1 MDGLKVR
8 LLVDDERRELMK
20 APDDVSAMLRLK
32 GLGWGS
38 RRIAAELGCAQHSA
52 ALAGARGLA
61 AVGVAVAVQEAGRI
75 VGVAARAVSS
85 PRRQRRRGSPGAGPG
100 EKRERQS
107 AHGRACGGAVPAGAD
122 RCGAGDGPVRDGA
135 RSTAADRFRRAPGR
149 DRRGAEQGVPVCG
162 HARLLAPAACAW
174 VSARAAGE
182 LVRRAGKCVP
192 GVRWGASR
200 GAARQRAGADPAP

>member
-75 VGVAARAVSS
+75 CRSGCASGFLRHAGNADVVRQELAREKSVSVSLRTVERAVAPFRRELIAAARATVRFETEPGQQLQIDFGERRSRS
-85 PRRQRRRGSPGAGPG
+85 AGCRTRCSCLWPRSATRAGCMCVG
-100 EKRERQS
+100 I
-107 AHGRACGGAVPAGAD
+107 G
-122 RCGAGDGPVRDGA
+122 
-135 RSTAADRFRRAPGR
+135 
-149 DRRGAEQGVPVCG
+149 
-162 HARLLAPAACAW
+162 
-174 VSARAAGE
+174 RAAGE